1 LPAAELE
8 QPMILD
14 DHSLSRSGSSEIPVV
29 WPEVSPENIV
39 IAEWDWDLAYMGVYL
54 RLEICNRSPYLVR
67 AAEIR
72 IDGCGQTVQRVVTS
86 RQIKVGP
93 LFPGVYVHEEIGI
106 GAREGIS
113 GLSFNSVMARAV
125 RLTPPAGMVPA
136 AEYPM
141 LAAEIIDVTNEEAPD
156 LRGAVG
162 DASGAPH
169 MAVATTVH
177 IRVRNAGPA
186 VVERVRLKLHYFEA
200 EGEETGARTGLQRD
214 PVAAWI
220 FDMPRK
226 EWNPYRLPPA
236 PEAACDPAD
245 PLPPGQAYEF
255 MLVHYD
261 RGPHGWAG
269 CPEAV
274 SVEVCALKLRA

>member
-1 LPAAELE
+1 
-8 QPMILD
+8 MILD
-14 DHSLSRSGSSEIPVV
+14 DNSLSRSGFTEDPVV

-67 AAEIR
+67 EAEIR

-86 RQIKVGP
+86 RQVKVGP
-93 LFPGVYVHEEIGI
+93 LFPGVYVYEEVGI

-125 RLTPPAGMVPA
+125 RLTPPAEMVPA
-136 AEYPM
+136 AEYPA
-141 LAAEIIDVTNEEAPD
+141 LSAEIVDVTTDEEAPD
-156 LRGAVG
+156 LRGGKG
-162 DASGAPH
+162 DVSSEPPA
-169 MAVATTVH
+169 AVATAIR

-186 VVERVRLKLHYFEA
+186 VVERARLKLHYFEA
-200 EGEETGARTGLQRD
+200 GSEPTGGKTGLQRD
-214 PVAAWI
+214 SVAEWV

-226 EWNPYRLPPA
+226 EWNPYQLPPA

-245 PLPPGQAYEF
+245 PLPPGQVYEF
-255 MLVHYD
+255 TLVHYAG
-261 RGPHGWAG
+261 GPHGWAG
-269 CPEAV
+269 CLEAV